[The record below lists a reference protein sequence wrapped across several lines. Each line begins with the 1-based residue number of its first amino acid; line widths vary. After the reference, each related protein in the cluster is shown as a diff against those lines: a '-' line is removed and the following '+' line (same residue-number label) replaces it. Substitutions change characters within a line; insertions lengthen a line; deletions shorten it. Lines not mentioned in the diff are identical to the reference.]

1 MAKKQAAAK
10 TAATAGTLSIFGGVM
25 MLVGIVVGT
34 GIFKTPSIV
43 AANADGN
50 AAFISLWI
58 VGGLI
63 ALIGALCYAELG
75 SSHASSGGEYHFLS
89 KAYGEKLGML
99 FGWARCTVIQPGA
112 IAAVS
117 FIYGEYISEV
127 INLGPYSFAIHGA
140 LAVIALTWVNLVG
153 LRETTFTQN
162 FFAILAIAA
171 LVIVILAAFYVGK
184 QPAAA
189 LAAKP
194 VGAPWA
200 AAGFAMVFI
209 LLTFGG
215 WNESAYLSGELRDV
229 KRSMVRTLVW
239 SIAIITTLYVLVNLG
254 YLWTFGL
261 QGLRDSKAIGAD
273 LMRLVAGDGGA
284 VILSL
289 MITATGLSTI
299 NATIFTGARG
309 YQALGQDISWLGYLS
324 KWKGDKPANALITQC
339 ILSLILIGFGALA
352 RDGFETMTGYTAPAF
367 WSFLFMVGVSI
378 FIFRSRGDVAKDGF
392 KVPLYPVL
400 PAIFCASCL
409 WMAWS
414 GVNYA
419 LFLWNKSGYT
429 VGGVGAI
436 LGIIVMLA
444 GVPLVLLSRRNA
456 LAKKNR

>member
-1 MAKKQAAAK
+1 MANEQTATK
-10 TAATAGTLSIFGGVM
+10 TAPKAGTLSIFGGVM

-89 KAYGEKLGML
+89 KAYGKKLGML
-99 FGWARCTVIQPGA
+99 FGWARCTIIQPGA
-112 IAAVS
+112 IALVA

-127 INLGPYSFAIHGA
+127 IYLGRYSFAIHGA
-140 LAVIALTWVNLVG
+140 IAVVVLTWVNLIG
-153 LRETTFTQN
+153 LRETSFTQN
-162 FFAILAIAA
+162 FFAILAITA
-171 LVIVILAAFYVGK
+171 LVVVVLAAFYVGK
-184 QPAAA
+184 QPAAE
-189 LAAKP
+189 LVAKP
-194 VGAPWA
+194 LTAPWA

-215 WNESAYLSGELRDV
+215 WNESSYLSGELRDV
-229 KRSMVRTLVW
+229 KRSMAPTLIW
-239 SIAIITTLYVLVNLG
+239 SIAIITTLYVLVNFG
-254 YLWTFGL
+254 YLWVFGL
-261 QGLRDSKAIGAD
+261 QGLRDSQAIGTD
-273 LMRLVAGDGGA
+273 LMRLVAGDRA
-284 VILSL
+284 AIILSL

-309 YQALGQDISWLGYLS
+309 YQALGQDMSWLSYLS
-324 KWKGDKPANALITQC
+324 EWKGDKPANALITQC
-339 ILSLILIGFGALA
+339 VLALVLIGFGALA
-352 RDGFETMTGYTAPAF
+352 RDGVETMTGYTAPAF
-367 WSFLFMVGVSI
+367 WGFLFLVGVAV

-409 WMAWS
+409 WMCWS
-414 GVNYA
+414 GINYA
-419 LFLWNKSGYT
+419 HFLWSKSGYT
-429 VGGVGAI
+429 ISGIGAI
-436 LGIIVMLA
+436 LGIAVMLA
-444 GVPLVLLSRRNA
+444 GVPLVLL
-456 LAKKNR
+456 AKPAKR